1 MQFKNFNFPNSALTR
16 DLRAMAKSK
25 WAPAAI
31 GGSAVIIGL
40 ALLAP
45 TISSGPLPE
54 LEQNLREGV
63 GESHWCY
70 DPMNQKLVVKPVAL
84 RCNKSAEI
92 ALPVSSIE
100 AFRRPALLQSLIQL

>member
-1 MQFKNFNFPNSALTR
+1 MQFKNFNFPNSALSR
-16 DLRAMAKSK
+16 DLRALAKSK
-25 WAPAAI
+25 WTPAVM

-45 TISSGPLPE
+45 AISSGPLPE
-54 LEQNLREGV
+54 FEQDLRDGT

-70 DPMNQKLVVKPVAL
+70 DQMNQKLVLKPVAL
-84 RCNKSAEI
+84 RCDKSAEI